1 MVDFIMLEKITLNI
15 GVGSG
20 GGLKIEN
27 AKKLLERITGVKPV
41 ATKAK
46 KRNPAFDIK
55 KGDLI
60 GVKVTLRKE
69 KAMSILKK
77 CLEAV
82 SFKLPASCFDNQ
94 GNFSFGVHEYI
105 ELKEVKYDP
114 DIGMLGF
121 DVCATLVKPGK
132 RVVLRRIKPSRIPTK
147 QKVSKNEAV
156 DFVKSLGVEVF

>member
-1 MVDFIMLEKITLNI
+1 MLEKVTLNV

-20 GGLKIEN
+20 GNVKIDN

-46 KRNPAFDIK
+46 KRNPSFNIR

-69 KAMSILKK
+69 KAASVLKK

-82 SFKLPASCFDNQ
+82 NFKLPLSCFDSQ

-105 ELKEVKYDP
+105 ELKGVKYDP
-114 DIGMLGF
+114 EIGMMGF
-121 DVCATLVKPGK
+121 DVCVTLSKPGK
-132 RVVLRRIKPSRIPTK
+132 RVALRRIKPARIPLK
-147 QKVSKNEAV
+147 QRVSKSEAV
-156 DFVKSLGVEVF
+156 EFVKGLGVEVLS

>member
-1 MVDFIMLEKITLNI
+1 MLEKVTLNV

-20 GGLKIEN
+20 GNVKIDN

-46 KRNPAFDIK
+46 KRNPSFNIR

-69 KAMSILKK
+69 KALSVLKK

-82 SFKLPASCFDNQ
+82 NFKLPLSCFDSH

-105 ELKEVKYDP
+105 ELKGVKYDP
-114 DIGMLGF
+114 EIGMMGF
-121 DVCATLVKPGK
+121 DVCVTLSKPGK
-132 RVVLRRIKPSRIPTK
+132 RVALRRIKPARIPLK
-147 QKVSKNEAV
+147 QRVSKSEAV
-156 DFVKSLGVEVF
+156 EFVKGLGVEVLS

>member
-1 MVDFIMLEKITLNI
+1 MLEKVTLNV

-20 GGLKIEN
+20 GNVKIDN

-46 KRNPAFDIK
+46 KRNPSFNIR

-69 KAMSILKK
+69 KALSVLKK

-82 SFKLPASCFDNQ
+82 NFKLPLSCFDSQ

-105 ELKEVKYDP
+105 ELKGVKYDP
-114 DIGMLGF
+114 EIGMMGF
-121 DVCATLVKPGK
+121 DVCVTLSKPGK
-132 RVVLRRIKPSRIPTK
+132 RVALRRIKPARIPLK
-147 QKVSKNEAV
+147 QRVSKSEAV
-156 DFVKSLGVEVF
+156 EFVKGLGVEVLS

>member
-1 MVDFIMLEKITLNI
+1 MLEKVTLNV

-20 GGLKIEN
+20 GNVKIDN

-46 KRNPAFDIK
+46 KRNPSFNIR

-69 KAMSILKK
+69 KAASVLKK

-82 SFKLPASCFDNQ
+82 NFKLPLSCFDSH

-105 ELKEVKYDP
+105 ELKGVKYDP
-114 DIGMLGF
+114 EIGMMGF
-121 DVCATLVKPGK
+121 DVCVTLSKPGK
-132 RVVLRRIKPSRIPTK
+132 RVALRRIKPARIPLK
-147 QKVSKNEAV
+147 QRVSKSEAV
-156 DFVKSLGVEVF
+156 EFVKGLGVEVLS